1 MRWSAWNGFNVA
13 MHVHAKV
20 GKHGFSRYMINGN
33 AWCGVEREK
42 VVRGMMIGMKMRGTC
57 GHEVGMEKGQM
68 GLERSGGMHGHGNG
82 YMCGYDSSGW
92 GSVDERQ
99 PWEHNSCMHK

>member
-1 MRWSAWNGFNVA
+1 